1 MPWRESLSPVRM
13 ERIALVAPLTA
24 RHDMLAEVARCSAV
38 ELDLPY
44 EPGTGPEEIERAA
57 DAAVV
62 HGSVAALVGWSPSQ
76 QLPGLQA
83 KLEPLGASAVAL
95 RRPRGVQPPTLLTGD
110 EPRRKQVPVLSR
122 LLVDTYT
129 TVPYAD
135 LDPARIAGVA
145 YVVMFGMMFG
155 DAGQGALLVVAGLLL
170 RFLPRLQRF
179 RRTWLFIT
187 GAGLAAVF
195 FGVLYGEFFGPT
207 GVLPVLWLEPLEE
220 PIPLLVAALVL
231 GAVLLAGSYVLGT
244 INRVRE
250 GGWAYALYA
259 RSGLAGAL
267 LFTAVGLLAWGLL
280 AGQPVILVVAGV
292 VALLALV
299 LMFIGLFAESGG
311 GATGGLQASVELV
324 DSVVQLGS
332 NLVSFT
338 RLAAFGLTHAALMMV
353 VWQATTA
360 LWEPGWRVVAAVV
373 VFLVG
378 NALTFALEGLVAGIQ
393 ALRLEYYELFSRVF
407 QEEGRRFRPWNPE
420 SGAGSGDTGLSP
432 AAAPELS
439 TAAPA
444 ERHLP

>member
-1 MPWRESLSPVRM
+1 MPWRETLSPVRM
-13 ERIALVAPLTA
+13 ERVALVAPLDA
-24 RHDMLAEVARCSAV
+24 RHDMLSEVARSDAV

-44 EPGTGPEEIERAA
+44 EPGTGPEEIDRAA

-62 HGSVAALVGWSPSQ
+62 HGPVAALVGWSPSRQ
-76 QLPGLQA
+76 VPDLQA
-83 KLEPLGASAVAL
+83 ALEPHGASAVVL

-110 EPRRKQVPVLSR
+110 DRRRKQVPVLSR

-155 DAGQGALLVVAGLLL
+155 DAGQGALLVIAGLLI
-170 RFLPRLQRF
+170 RFLKVPLLERY

-187 GAGLAAVF
+187 GAGVAAVF
-195 FGVLYGEFFGPT
+195 FGFLYGEFFGPT
-207 GVLPVLWLEPLEE
+207 GVIPVLWLEPLEE
-220 PIPLLVAALVL
+220 PIPLMIAAVVL
-231 GAVLLAGSYVLGT
+231 GAVLLAGSYALGT

-250 GGWAYALYA
+250 GGWRYALYA

-267 LFTAVGLLAWGLL
+267 LFAAIGLVAWGVL
-280 AGQPVILVVAGV
+280 ASNTLVLVIAGIA
-292 VALLALV
+292 ALLALV
-299 LMFIGLFAESGG
+299 LIFIGLFAESGG

-324 DSVVQLGS
+324 DTVVQLGS
-332 NLVSFT
+332 NLVSFA

-360 LWEPGWRVVAAVV
+360 LWAPDWRAIAAIL
-373 VFLVG
+373 VFIVG
-378 NALTFALEGLVAGIQ
+378 NLLTFALEGLVAGIQ

-407 QEEGRRFRPWNPE
+407 QEEGRRFRPWNP
-420 SGAGSGDTGLSP
+420 DTSSAP
-432 AAAPELS
+432 A
-439 TAAPA
+439 A

>member
-1 MPWRESLSPVRM
+1 MPWRETLSPVRM
-13 ERIALVAPLTA
+13 ERIALVCPADA
-24 RHDMLAEVARCSAV
+24 RRPVLAEVAASAAV

-44 EPGTGPEEIERAA
+44 EPGDGPDELDRAA

-62 HGSVAALVGWSPSQ
+62 HGPVAALVGWSPTRE
-76 QLPGLQA
+76 LPGLRKA
-83 KLEPLGASAVAL
+83 LEPHGASAVPL
-95 RRPRGVQPPTLLTGD
+95 RRPRGVQPPTQLTGD
-110 EPRRKQVPVLSR
+110 ERRRPRLSR

-135 LDPARIAGVA
+135 LDPARIAAVA

-155 DAGQGALLVVAGLLL
+155 DAGQGALLVIAGLLV
-170 RFLPRLQRF
+170 RFLPVPWLERY

-187 GAGLAAVF
+187 GAGAAAVF

-207 GVLPVLWLEPLEE
+207 HVLPVLWLEPLEE
-220 PIPLLVAALVL
+220 PIPLIVAALVL

-267 LFTAVGLLAWGLL
+267 LFAAIGLVAWGLL
-280 AGQPVILVVAGV
+280 AGSPVILVAAGTA
-292 VALLALV
+292 ALIALV
-299 LMFIGLFAESGG
+299 FIFIGLFVESGG
-311 GATGGLQASVELV
+311 GPTGGLQATVELV
-324 DSVVQLGS
+324 DTVVQLAS

-360 LWEPGWRVVAAVV
+360 IWEPGWRIIPAILMFV
-373 VFLVG
+373 LG
-378 NALTFALEGLVAGIQ
+378 NVLTFALEGLVAGIQ

-407 QEEGRRFRPWNPE
+407 TEEGRRFRPWAPDL
-420 SGAGSGDTGLSP
+420 GAETGT
-432 AAAPELS
+432 AAASALP
-439 TAAPA
+439 PV

>member
-1 MPWRESLSPVRM
+1 MPWREALSPVRM
-13 ERIALVAPLTA
+13 ERIALVAPLHA
-24 RHDMLAEVARCSAV
+24 RHEMLAEVARSSAV

-44 EPGTGPEEIERAA
+44 EPGTGPEEIDRAA

-76 QLPGLQA
+76 HLTELRA
-83 KLEPLGASAVAL
+83 ALEPHGASAVAL

-155 DAGQGALLVVAGLLL
+155 DAGQGALLVIAGLLL

-187 GAGLAAVF
+187 GAGVAAVF
-195 FGVLYGEFFGPT
+195 FGFLYGEFFGPT
-207 GVLPVLWLEPLEE
+207 GVLPVLWLDPLEE

-250 GGWAYALYA
+250 GGWGYALYA

-267 LFTAVGLLAWGLL
+267 LFAAIGLLAWGLL
-280 AGQPVILVVAGV
+280 ASEPVILVVAAV

-311 GATGGLQASVELV
+311 GPTGGLQASVELV
-324 DSVVQLGS
+324 DTVVQLAS

-360 LWEPGWRVVAAVV
+360 LWAPDWRAVAAVV
-373 VFLVG
+373 VFIIG

-393 ALRLEYYELFSRVF
+393 ALRLEYYELFSRIF
-407 QEEGRRFRPWNPE
+407 QDEGRRFRPWNPDP
-420 SGAGSGDTGLSP
+420 GPGPD
-432 AAAPELS
+432 AATHPQPVPGQAS
-439 TAAPA
+439 VIPA

>member
-1 MPWRESLSPVRM
+1 MPWRETLSPLRM
-13 ERIALVAPLTA
+13 ERIALVWPLESQRAALT
-24 RHDMLAEVARCSAV
+24 EVAASGAV

-44 EPGTGPEEIERAA
+44 EPGDGPEELDRAA
-57 DAAVV
+57 EAAVV
-62 HGSVAALVGWSPSQ
+62 HGPVAALVGWSPTR
-76 QLPGLQA
+76 QLPELRTA
-83 KLEPLGASAVAL
+83 LEPHGAAAIPL
-95 RRPRGVQPPTLLTGD
+95 RHPRGVQPPTQLTGTGT
-110 EPRRKQVPVLSR
+110 PRKVPPLQR

-155 DAGQGALLVVAGLLL
+155 DAGQGLLLVIAGLLI
-170 RFLPRLQRF
+170 RFLNVPWLERY

-187 GAGLAAVF
+187 GAGVMAVF

-220 PIPLLVAALVL
+220 PIPLIVAALVL
-231 GAVLLAGSYVLGT
+231 GAVLLAGSYALGT

-250 GGWAYALYA
+250 GGWGYALYA

-267 LFTAVGLLAWGLL
+267 LFAAIGLVAWGLL
-280 AGQPVILVVAGV
+280 AGSGVILVFAGV
-292 VALLALV
+292 AALVALV
-299 LMFIGLFAESGG
+299 FIFIGLFAESGG
-311 GATGGLQASVELV
+311 GATGGLQATVELV
-324 DSVVQLGS
+324 DTVVQLAS

-360 LWEPGWRVVAAVV
+360 IWEPGWRIIPAILMFV
-373 VFLVG
+373 LG
-378 NALTFALEGLVAGIQ
+378 NVLTFALEGLVAGIQ

-407 QEEGRRFRPWNPE
+407 SEEGRRFRPW
-420 SGAGSGDTGLSP
+420 SP
-432 AAAPELS
+432 SL
-439 TAAPA
+439 APA

>member
-1 MPWRESLSPVRM
+1 MPWRETLSPIRM
-13 ERIALVAPLTA
+13 ERIALTCPRDALRPVLT
-24 RHDMLAEVARCSAV
+24 EVAASGAV
-38 ELDLPY
+38 ELELPY
-44 EPGTGPEEIERAA
+44 EPGDGPEELDRAA
-57 DAAVV
+57 GAAVI
-62 HGSVAALVGWSPSQ
+62 HGPVAGLVGWAPSR
-76 QLPGLQA
+76 QLAGLG
-83 KLEPLGASAVAL
+83 KVLEPHGAAAVPL
-95 RRPRGVQPPTLLTGD
+95 RRPRGAQPPTQLTGN
-110 EPRRKQVPVLSR
+110 EGKRKVPPLQR

-155 DAGQGALLVVAGLLL
+155 DAGQGLLLVLAGLLI
-170 RFLPRLQRF
+170 RFLKVPWLERW

-187 GAGLAAVF
+187 GAGAMAVV

-207 GVLPVLWLEPLEE
+207 HVLPVLWLEPLEE
-220 PIPLLVAALVL
+220 PIPLIVAALVL
-231 GAVLLAGSYVLGT
+231 GAVLLAGSYALGT

-267 LFTAVGLLAWGLL
+267 LFAAIGLVAWGLL
-280 AGQPVILVVAGV
+280 AGSGAILVFAGV
-292 VALLALV
+292 AALIALV
-299 LMFIGLFAESGG
+299 LIFIGLFAESGG
-311 GATGGLQASVELV
+311 GPTGGLQASVELV
-324 DSVVQLGS
+324 DTVVQLAS

-360 LWEPGWRVVAAVV
+360 IWEPGWRIIPAVLMFV
-373 VFLVG
+373 LG

-407 QEEGRRFRPWNPE
+407 TEEGRPFRPWTP
-420 SGAGSGDTGLSP
+420 SLDSP
-432 AAAPELS
+432 ASGRTGTVPTPS
-439 TAAPA
+439 